1 MLPVIIHRGFL
12 ICRVPGLVQFM
23 QQRIVTINNRLGL
36 HARAAAKLVKLTG
49 SYASEVTLT
58 RCDRREQSAD
68 ARSILAVLMLAASQ
82 HTQLELTVNGVDE
95 QLALEALCQLIDDK
109 FGEN

>member
-1 MLPVIIHRGFL
+1 
-12 ICRVPGLVQFM
+12 M
-23 QQRIVTINNRLGL
+23 QQRTVIISNRLGL
-36 HARAAAKLVKLTG
+36 HARAAAKLVRLAG
-49 SYASEVTLT
+49 SYTSKVTLT

-82 HTQLELTVNGVDE
+82 HTQIELTINGVDE
-95 QLALEALCQLIDDK
+95 QLAMEALCQLIDDK